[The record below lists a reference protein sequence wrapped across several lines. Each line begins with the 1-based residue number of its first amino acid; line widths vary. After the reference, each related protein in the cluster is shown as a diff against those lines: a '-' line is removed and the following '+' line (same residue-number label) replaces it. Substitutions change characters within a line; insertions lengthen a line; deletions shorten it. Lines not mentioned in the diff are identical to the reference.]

1 MKLIIDGCNLFNLL
15 YFNSKLNQS
24 HGGDYDGFKR
34 IIHSFVQALRDCDI
48 DPYVVLDGGS
58 NSAKLETRKLRAQSR
73 IDNAS
78 KLSLGL
84 QGSVLPTLWRK
95 VSLHNERSQRYIL
108 CKRYTATSFCRYFN
122 IKKQLLPVFAAVTG
136 NDYVKLRKMDIILR
150 WEEYSSMEG
159 SFARF
164 YGLLSWLASFKSPKE
179 ALDSVLK
186 LIDSNYNRQMMA
198 LAMSGLTVGID
209 DYQVPSGFL
218 ERFFNN
224 GVAPAPCLLPEP
236 HRVLPDWTLLLFMK
250 GGLPS
255 CMLDVLLMRTLVMS
269 TQVQDMQMSSANITS
284 RPIRQVFYGL
294 LLAGKKESQSSQE
307 PPGGYVEEYD
317 REGRHLTSSMVE
329 AVQPS
334 ALEHFPLD
342 KLDQAPHSVRCEV
355 FLETLGVSSSSL
367 IGVPPKLRLPVAV
380 TCYWLRHAKPQ
391 PDQLLLNALLLG
403 LVYGVLCSQ
412 RAKGPDKLFERL
424 RSHIQNRAGGPD
436 LAVAHAY
443 SQWQCCLRDSLH
455 LNQLLL
461 LPLAEPQ
468 CAWLYKGTLLH
479 QLVADLDR
487 GTLTPDSLLLGSS
500 SSERLYRALLDAVHT
515 SHAAGSTVSGA
526 IPSSLRKPQDDLMT
540 RLEVLALEEEDDDA
554 GGAEN
559 PKQEDDGLPGVKGHP
574 GFPGEEGENGDR
586 GSPGPAGPLGL
597 RGCPGMRGVKG
608 SRGYSGN
615 KTTVIHIQTYP
626 SPL

>member
-1 MKLIIDGCNLFNLL
+1 MHPL
-15 YFNSKLNQS
+15 
-24 HGGDYDGFKR
+24 
-34 IIHSFVQALRDCDI
+34 QALH
-48 DPYVVLDGGS
+48 
-58 NSAKLETRKLRAQSR
+58 RKR
-73 IDNAS
+73 
-78 KLSLGL
+78 
-84 QGSVLPTLWRK
+84 
-95 VSLHNERSQRYIL
+95 
-108 CKRYTATSFCRYFN
+108 FCRYFN
-122 IKKQLLPVFAAVTG
+122 INKQLLPVFAAVTG
-136 NDYVKLRKMDIILR
+136 NDAVKLNNMGIFLR

-159 SFARF
+159 SFAHF
-164 YGLLSWLASFKSPKE
+164 YGLLSWLASFKAPKE

-198 LAMSGLTVGID
+198 LAMSGHTVGID

-224 GVAPAPCLLPEP
+224 GVAPDPCLLPEP

-342 KLDQAPHSVRCEV
+342 KLDQAPRSVRCEV

-367 IGVPPKLRLPVAV
+367 SGIPSSLRLPVAV

-403 LVYGVLCSQ
+403 LVYGVLCRQ
-412 RAKGPDKLFERL
+412 RAKGPDKQLFERL
-424 RSHIQNRAGGPD
+424 RSHIQNRAGRPD

-443 SQWQCCLRDSLH
+443 CQWQCCLRDSLH

-479 QLVADLDR
+479 QLVADLER

-500 SSERLYRALLDAVHT
+500 SFERLYGALLDAVHI

-540 RLEVLALEEEDDDA
+540 RLEVLELEEEDDDA

-559 PKQEDDGLPGVKGHP
+559 PKQEDDVGWTLVSVRTRHKTKERFNRARNPE
-574 GFPGEEGENGDR
+574 FPRKQKQSTWD
-586 GSPGPAGPLGL
+586 
-597 RGCPGMRGVKG
+597 
-608 SRGYSGN
+608 
-615 KTTVIHIQTYP
+615 
-626 SPL
+626 